1 VEEALG
7 FLEEF
12 KVSPGLECDKHDIL
26 TPYRRIT
33 QQLLSFKPLPEDDLL
48 SPDLSTP
55 VDDRLRLS
63 QCLFQELLLNFFF
76 KSKTNFV
83 CNLQSVAG
91 QLTTATH

>member
-1 VEEALG
+1 LWDTSLVEEALG

-63 QCLFQELLLNFFF
+63 QYFTALCLIL
-76 KSKTNFV
+76 S
-83 CNLQSVAG
+83 CNSFWL
-91 QLTTATH
+91 

>member
-1 VEEALG
+1 MEEALG

-63 QCLFQELLLNFFF
+63 QY
-76 KSKTNFV
+76 TNKVVYLSLPISIHTRF
-83 CNLQSVAG
+83 SF
-91 QLTTATH
+91 